1 MFAKL
6 RNRKNA
12 ADPAPVQILYH
23 EIVDAARR
31 PEFYRDWQV
40 PDTVDGRFEMLV
52 LHIFFVLRR
61 LQEEKTTDG
70 TEDPQAEA
78 FSQQLFDHMFLDMD
92 RSLREQGVGDL
103 GVPKRIRKMAKAFYG
118 RVFAY
123 EHGLKDGTLSDAL
136 HRNIYD
142 GADVA
147 EKSSAALS
155 RYAEKQ
161 YKHIMAQSAQ
171 DLMQGKITWIS

>member
-12 ADPAPVQILYH
+12 ADPASVQLLYH
-23 EIVDAARR
+23 EIVETARR

-40 PDTVDGRFEMLV
+40 PDTVEGRFEMLV

-61 LQEEKTTDG
+61 LQEEKTANG
-70 TEDPQAEA
+70 TEDPQAED
-78 FSQQLFDHMFLDMD
+78 FSQRLFDHMFLDMD

-123 EHGLKDGTLSDAL
+123 ENGLKDGTLAAAL
-136 HRNIYD
+136 HRNVYD
-142 GADVA
+142 GVDV
-147 EKSSAALS
+147 EKKSPAALA

-161 YKHIMAQSAQ
+161 YRHIMAQSAQ
-171 DLMQGKITWIS
+171 DLIQGKIDWL

>member
-6 RNRKNA
+6 RSRKNA
-12 ADPAPVQILYH
+12 ADPASVQRLYH
-23 EIVDAARR
+23 EIVAAARR

-61 LQEEKTTDG
+61 LQEEKDENG
-70 TEDPQAEA
+70 TENPPAENFAQA
-78 FSQQLFDHMFLDMD
+78 LFDHMFLDMD

-123 EHGLKDGTLSDAL
+123 ENGLKDGTLSAAL
-136 HRNIYD
+136 HRNVYG
-142 GADVA
+142 GADV
-147 EKSSAALS
+147 EKKSPAALA

-161 YKHIMAQSAQ
+161 YEHILAQSAQ
-171 DLMQGKITWIS
+171 ALMQGKIDWI